1 MTAIIHGFI
10 IAGFIILAAVYI
22 RLGFIL
28 DELKIINNEESSKGR
43 SCSTCIHEDLPAYE
57 EPCRSC
63 VGLGYRGL
71 PNWEGK

>member
-28 DELKIINNEESSKGR
+28 DELRDALRRRKDGE
-43 SCSTCIHEDLPAYE
+43 
-57 EPCRSC
+57 
-63 VGLGYRGL
+63 
-71 PNWEGK
+71 